1 MTGPVDLASTDW
13 DSLSAGLL
21 TLSARRAL
29 ASRQGERMLRQQ
41 FAPVREDEHRIAPH
55 DFPAVEEDLGEM
67 DRESALLAQTAH
79 ALALVRRLARD
90 EQSGRP
96 APVAAEA
103 EQRSPSARGLL
114 ARAITALTG
123 APSKGSAA

>member
-21 TLSARRAL
+21 ALSARRAL
-29 ASRQGERMLRQQ
+29 ASRQGERMLQQQ
-41 FAPVREDEHRIAPH
+41 FAPVRGDEHRIAPH

-123 APSKGSAA
+123 APTKGSAA